1 MRAPQPAFSA
11 ASLRCEHRSN
21 RVPINRNKC
30 PREGTNMLKTLSAAL
45 IAASVMLAPMAIS
58 ANAAPAAKPVATKQ
72 AKIVKAYKRHV
83 VRHTNKFAHKR
94 HMKTH
99 QRAHVAAARVRAN

>member
-83 VRHTNKFAHKR
+83 VRHHTRGKSVKHARHTNKFAHKR
-94 HMKTH
+94 
-99 QRAHVAAARVRAN
+99 